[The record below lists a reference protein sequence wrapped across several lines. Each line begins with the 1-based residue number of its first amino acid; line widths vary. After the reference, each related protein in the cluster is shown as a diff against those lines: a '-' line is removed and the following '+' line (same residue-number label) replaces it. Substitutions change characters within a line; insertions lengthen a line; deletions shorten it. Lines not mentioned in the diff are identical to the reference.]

1 MCTPHLPTAPSV
13 PPVPSPHPFFDTP
26 PRCLI
31 NPPSFMKPAATAKPK
46 AKYRRILLKLS
57 GEALGGEKGSGISPE
72 AIHDMAQQIREV
84 RELGVEI
91 VIVMGGGNIFRGS
104 AGSLGGIEPT
114 TRNYIPTPPPPL
126 NPPPFHNTFKQ

>member
-31 NPPSFMKPAATAKPK
+31 NPPSFMKPAAVAKSKP
-46 AKYRRILLKLS
+46 KYRRILLKLS

-91 VIVMGGGNIFRGS
+91 VIVMGAGNIFHGS
-104 AGSLGGIEPT
+104 AASLGG
-114 TRNYIPTPPPPL
+114 NYPATAAYL
-126 NPPPFHNTFKQ
+126 GALS